1 MNSLAL
7 LTLSGKE
14 LLVELS
20 LLPLPLVLLNFIR
33 KKNKIKRVTGELNQ
47 DTFLFKQQVYNSEAA
62 MEAEGTR
69 GFCTIH
75 GFDNQFF
82 PFINTHSE
90 HLRQNPL

>member
-33 KKNKIKRVTGELNQ
+33 KKNKIKRVMGELNQ

-62 MEAEGTR
+62 MEAECTR

-90 HLRQNPL
+90 HL

>member
-1 MNSLAL
+1 LYEFPGIADSLWQRATCRAI
-7 LTLSGKE
+7 LTPVTAGSVK
-14 LLVELS
+14 
-20 LLPLPLVLLNFIR
+20 FYQ
-33 KKNKIKRVTGELNQ
+33 KKIKRGTGELNQ